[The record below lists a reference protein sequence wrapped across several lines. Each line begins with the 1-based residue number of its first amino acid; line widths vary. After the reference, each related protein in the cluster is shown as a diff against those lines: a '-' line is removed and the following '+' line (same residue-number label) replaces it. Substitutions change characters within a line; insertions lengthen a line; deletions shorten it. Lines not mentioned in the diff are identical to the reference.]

1 MTYLDKPSN
10 WNTMTKSQKKNFY
23 KRSSNFSNYNKSDN
37 ADNTIGWI
45 LVAIMFIS
53 VLIFI
58 SAN

>member
-23 KRSSNFSNYNKSDN
+23 KRSSNFSNYNKADN
-37 ADNTIGWI
+37 ADNSIAWTLVI
-45 LVAIMFIS
+45 LFGLS

-58 SAN
+58 STN